1 MAQFVDY
8 QVSDHVAVVTLNRPP
23 VNALNQQAYREIVE
37 AIERINRD
45 PEVRVAILT
54 GAGDRAFS
62 AGNDVKEFTE
72 VTPETADQQF
82 GASSAAYLTVYQC
95 QVPIIAAVNGF
106 ALGSGLI
113 FTACCDIIVAAEN
126 ARFGLPEINVGVI
139 GGGPMIR
146 RLFHEPKVREILF
159 GGEMYSA
166 DEVYRFGCI
175 KEVVPTGQA
184 LAAAYDFAT
193 KIAGKNPAALRI
205 GKRQLLANEYLDLPS
220 GMASDYPLLRELIQ
234 YEDSKE
240 AAQAFLEKRAP
251 VFRGR

>member
-1 MAQFVDY
+1 MVEFLQY
-8 QVSDHVAVVTLNRPP
+8 EVSDHIAVVTLNRPP
-23 VNALNQQAYREIVE
+23 VNALNQQAYREIAE
-37 AIERINRD
+37 AIDRINND
-45 PEVRVAILT
+45 LDVRVAILT

-72 VTPETADQQF
+72 VTVETADHQF
-82 GASSAAYLTVYQC
+82 GTSTAAYLAVYHC
-95 QVPIIAAVNGF
+95 QVPIIAAVNGY

-113 FTACCDIIVAAEN
+113 FAACCDMIVATEN

-146 RLFHEPKVREILF
+146 RMFPEAKVREVLF

-166 DEVYRFGCI
+166 EDVYRFGCI

-184 LAAAYDFAT
+184 LAAARDFAA

-205 GKRQLLANEYLDLPS
+205 GKRQLIANEYLDLRS
-220 GMASDYPLLRELIQ
+220 GVASDYPLLKELIQ
-234 YEDSKE
+234 YEVSKE
-240 AAQAFLEKRAP
+240 AARAFLEKRAP
-251 VFRGR
+251 VFRNR